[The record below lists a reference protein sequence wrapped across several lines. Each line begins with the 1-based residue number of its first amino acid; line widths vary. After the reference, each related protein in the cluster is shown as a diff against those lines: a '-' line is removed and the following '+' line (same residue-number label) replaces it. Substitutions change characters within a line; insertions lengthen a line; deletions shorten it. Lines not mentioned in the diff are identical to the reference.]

1 MTTVLDPLFAA
12 PWSSPFLPGEG
23 PFRQKGNGYI
33 GDLDYL
39 DANLAG
45 GRKAAI
51 DAIASEAMRKFLTQ
65 RFVSSEWYDAYP
77 CAVLHATA
85 ARLRGVAFTEHQRRR
100 CLSRLRCDERHV
112 SIAAARGLEQET
124 SRLMGATHLEHLL
137 RVWQIGDAGGCDPR
151 GPRNPRGGASG
162 PRAIRGLRVKRLL
175 RASASPGRREDFVH
189 GHRRR
194 PSTRRRARASRLHDI
209 AHNSLELKGP
219 CRAAPGDGWHHGA
232 ARGRLIS
239 GAQKRG
245 WPPSTVGPPGGRA
258 WNGGHPR
265 SPAA

>member
-85 ARLRGVAFTEHQRRR
+85 ARLRGVAFTEHRKDVGAYHA
-100 CLSRLRCDERHV
+100 SAAMNVMYRL
-112 SIAAARGLEQET
+112 
-124 SRLMGATHLEHLL
+124 LL
-137 RVWQIGDAGGCDPR
+137 RVVSNQSVALWGPRISSIYFEFGKSETRVVGPHEVRGTRAGVPAGLVQFVVFASKGFCERALLLAGARTSCMDIDDVHRQGDAHGQ
-151 GPRNPRGGASG
+151 AVYTTSLT
-162 PRAIRGLRVKRLL
+162 IRW
-175 RASASPGRREDFVH
+175 S
-189 GHRRR
+189 
-194 PSTRRRARASRLHDI
+194 
-209 AHNSLELKGP
+209 
-219 CRAAPGDGWHHGA
+219 
-232 ARGRLIS
+232 
-239 GAQKRG
+239 
-245 WPPSTVGPPGGRA
+245 
-258 WNGGHPR
+258 
-265 SPAA
+265 